1 MKRFRDGIP
10 KKVLKEIFPKRL
22 NRRSLATERVYAH
35 LEQAILSGKL
45 RKEQRLLQEKVAQDF
60 KVSRMTAAIAFSRLK
75 KHGLI
80 IAKRG
85 VGSFVT

>member
-22 NRRSLATERVYAH
+22 NRRSLATERVYNH

-45 RKEQRLLQEKVAQDF
+45 KKEHRLLQEKVAQDF
-60 KVSRMTAAIAFSRLK
+60 KVSRMTAAIAFSQLK
-75 KHGLI
+75 KDGLI

-85 VGSFVT
+85 VGSFIT